1 MSAGTAV
8 AVINYISQIFSPV
21 ESLGMEIQTI
31 QSAIAGVRRI
41 NEFFELP
48 VLDNNEELQA
58 EKIFDSKDDTLYVQ
72 FNDVTFGYEAGHIVI
87 DDKTF
92 VVNRGEQVTLSGR
105 TGAGKSTIFKLLL
118 GLYKPQKGSI
128 LINDMNS
135 AAIPDNRKRKYSVML
150 SSHFIWFRE
159 QLKTRLHFM
168 TSPYLTKL
176 LSKRQSLQDFTIQL

>member
-58 EKIFDSKDDTLYVQ
+58 EKTFDSKMIHL
-72 FNDVTFGYEAGHIVI
+72 
-87 DDKTF
+87 
-92 VVNRGEQVTLSGR
+92 
-105 TGAGKSTIFKLLL
+105 
-118 GLYKPQKGSI
+118 
-128 LINDMNS
+128 M
-135 AAIPDNRKRKYSVML
+135 
-150 SSHFIWFRE
+150 SSS
-159 QLKTRLHFM
+159 M
-168 TSPYLTKL
+168 M
-176 LSKRQSLQDFTIQL
+176 